1 MTTKTGNAIQKSQPF
16 AFLAMRWKT
25 VFLLLGILLLLWLGV
40 KAWRIGRAVNSL
52 LDQQTAA
59 ETLMANGLTN
69 IDPDAAESMVK
80 TIRQEFVVLRD
91 ETAFLLPLT
100 PHLGWVPKVGPLLL
114 SAPQLVAMGD
124 AGTET
129 AVYAIDSLKPI
140 LHILQAEDSGETQ
153 LAQLV
158 NALAEARPG
167 LAQAAAALDRVA
179 QARADISNVADF
191 PERLKP
197 LFATADEW
205 LPIAQDSLAIVQIL
219 PDIMGQ
225 NGRRTYLLLAQN
237 EDEIRATGGFI
248 SGVGTLTLEKG
259 DILGL
264 TFQDA
269 STFDTPTLLNN
280 SALYDY
286 PPQPLHDLM
295 GLDYL
300 LLRDANYWPDF
311 PYSAQTALELYR
323 RVEPDTAL
331 DGVIAIDQQFM
342 SLLVAATGP
351 ISVPDNEQVITAQ
364 NTIESFR
371 EAFNID
377 EGQSVNEWLRNRKS
391 FLTTFSSAVLEKI
404 QGDFGAVDPVTFIKN
419 IHFAL
424 ASRHLQLYMLDE
436 QETAVLDRLDW
447 DGRLENPAAQDFLL
461 VLDTNM
467 GFNKTNMYV
476 QRSFD
481 YRVRLNP
488 AGESAADLT
497 IAYKHTNPPG
507 ENSACEQGISYANAP
522 SYYEIADRCYYNF
535 LRIYTPVNSHLA
547 DATTHQIPAENLLS
561 GTAWESSSTEINE
574 FANFSTFTNFFMV
587 PRGEE
592 QTTAYHYTLPA
603 NIIQQMDNGQFVYN
617 LWLRK
622 QASQNIEPVK
632 VHISLPEGSTLLDA
646 WATQEA
652 TIKSESNV
660 IEISLDLEADTQISI
675 TFNQ

>member
-59 ETLMANGLTN
+59 ETLMANGLTS

-153 LAQLV
+153 LPQLV

-323 RVEPDTAL
+323 RVEPGTAL

-447 DGRLENPAAQDFLL
+447 DGRLENPAGQDFLL
-461 VLDTNM
+461 ALDTNV
-467 GFNKTNMYV
+467 GFSKTNMHM
-476 QRSFD
+476 QRTIH
-481 YRVRLNP
+481 YQVAIN
-488 AGESAADLT
+488 ADHTALATLT
-497 IAYKHTNPPG
+497 LAHTHTNPPTAG
-507 ENSACEQGISYANAP
+507 EGCVQEISYDNAP
-522 SYYEIADRCYYNF
+522 TYQEIADRCYFNF
-535 LRIYTPVNSHLA
+535 LRVYSSPG
-547 DATTHQIPAENLLS
+547 ATLRQATQHSIPAGILL
-561 GTAWESSSTEINE
+561 GGAAWAKPATATQE
-574 FANFSTFTNFFMV
+574 FANFVTFSNFMMV
-587 PRGEE
+587 PRGESL
-592 QTTAYHYTLPA
+592 TT
-603 NIIQQMDNGQFVYN
+603 QFVYDLPATVVQQQDGRTIYQ

-622 QASQNIEPVK
+622 QAGTPDEPYTVE
-632 VHISLPEGSTLLDA
+632 VQLPAGSTA
-646 WATQEA
+646 VRATASSAATIVQQEA
-652 TIKSESNV
+652 LVQINLNLQTDTLITVEF
-660 IEISLDLEADTQISI
+660 IE
-675 TFNQ
+675 